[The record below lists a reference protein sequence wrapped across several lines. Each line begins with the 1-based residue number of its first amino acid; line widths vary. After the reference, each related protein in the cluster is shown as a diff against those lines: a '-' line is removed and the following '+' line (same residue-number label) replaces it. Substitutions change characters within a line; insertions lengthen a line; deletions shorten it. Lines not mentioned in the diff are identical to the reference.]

1 MASDNV
7 IRLVGMP
14 EHDGPTADDV
24 MQGGIERGLTSVF
37 VLGHTPEGTLWI
49 RSSGDVTRQEALW
62 MIETA
67 KMQVLFG
74 DDDE

>member
-1 MASDNV
+1 MASDN
-7 IRLVGMP
+7 IAAFP
-14 EHDGPTADDV
+14 SPDD
-24 MQGGIERGLTSVF
+24 MTTPDLALIEARERGLSSVLI
-37 VLGHTPEGTLWI
+37 LGYTPEGALYI

>member
-1 MASDNV
+1 MSNDNV
-7 IRLVGMP
+7 IHLVGVSV
-14 EHDGPTADDV
+14 EDGPLPDEVLKD
-24 MQGGIERGLTSVF
+24 GIERGLSSVF
-37 VLGHTPEGTLWI
+37 VLGYTPEGTMWI

-67 KMQVLFG
+67 KTQVLFG

>member
-1 MASDNV
+1 MESDNV
-7 IRLVGMP
+7 IHLVGDP
-14 EHDGPTADDV
+14 EMSPSADDV
-24 MQGGIERGLTSVF
+24 MLDGIERGLTTVF
-37 VLGHTPEGTLWI
+37 VVGYTPEGTMWV

-74 DDDE
+74 DDGE

>member
-7 IRLVGMP
+7 IHLVGDP
-14 EHDGPTADDV
+14 EKGPSAGDV
-24 MQGGIERGLTSVF
+24 MLDGIERGLTTVF
-37 VLGHTPEGTLWI
+37 VVGYTPEGTMWV

>member
-7 IRLVGMP
+7 IHLVGDP
-14 EHDGPTADDV
+14 EKGPSADDV
-24 MQGGIERGLTSVF
+24 MLDGIERGLKTVF
-37 VLGHTPEGTLWI
+37 VVGYTPEGTMWI

-67 KMQVLFG
+67 KMQALFG